1 MNNEQNKMEVARKLF
16 KTLVRDSYYS
26 TLYHILNDGY
36 HEKDIV
42 ALSEKDAIK
51 QFNKYVS
58 YVEA

>member
-16 KTLVRDSYYS
+16 KTLVKDSYYN
-26 TLYHILNDGY
+26 TLYHVLNDGY